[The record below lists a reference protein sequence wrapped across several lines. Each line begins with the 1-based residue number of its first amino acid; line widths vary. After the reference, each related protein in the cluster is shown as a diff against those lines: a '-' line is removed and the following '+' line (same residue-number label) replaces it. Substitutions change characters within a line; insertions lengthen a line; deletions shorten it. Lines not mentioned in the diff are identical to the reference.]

1 MSSSL
6 VESVETFLRELG
18 PVGWIVFIA
27 LYALAVTFYVPGSV
41 LTVLGGAL
49 LGPRL
54 GVLAVLAGAF
64 LGMVG
69 NWFLTRRWLR
79 PWAQRKLEQNP
90 RLQRLEQVLSRD
102 EGWKLVALLRLS
114 PLFPFVLINLVCGL
128 TSNLRFWP
136 YMAASAAILPGT
148 ILYIYIGDTAGQGL
162 KVLFQLL
169 QWLWAG
175 FINGG
180 LEDGGLELSSLELSQ
195 LLLQVIG
202 VVATF
207 AVVGLVGRTASRVLK
222 KQLSETDT

>member
-1 MSSSL
+1 MPSL
-6 VESVETFLRELG
+6 IEHIETFLRELG

-41 LTVLGGAL
+41 LTLLGGAL
-49 LGPRL
+49 FGPRL

-64 LGMVG
+64 LGMAG
-69 NWFLTRRWLR
+69 NWFLTRQWLR

-114 PLFPFVLINLVCGL
+114 PLFPFVLINLVCAL
-128 TSNLRFWP
+128 TSNLRFLA

-148 ILYIYIGDTAGQGL
+148 ILYIYIGDTVRRGL
-162 KVLFQLL
+162 TLE
-169 QWLWAG
+169 
-175 FINGG
+175 GG
-180 LEDGGLELSSLELSQ
+180 LEQSQ
-195 LLLQVIG
+195 FLLRVIG
-202 VVATF
+202 VAATF
-207 AVVGLVGRTASRVLK
+207 AVVWLVGRTASRVLK

>member
-6 VESVETFLRELG
+6 IESVETFLRELG

-41 LTVLGGAL
+41 LTLLGGAL
-49 LGPRL
+49 FGPRL

-64 LGMVG
+64 LGMAG
-69 NWFLTRRWLR
+69 NWSLTRRWLR

-90 RLQRLEQVLSRD
+90 RLQGVEQALSRD

-114 PLFPFVLINLVCGL
+114 PLFPFVLINLVCAL
-128 TSNLRFWP
+128 TSNLRFLP

-148 ILYIYIGDTAGQGL
+148 VLYIYIGDTVRQGL
-162 KVLFQLL
+162 TL
-169 QWLWAG
+169 
-175 FINGG
+175 
-180 LEDGGLELSSLELSQ
+180 DGGLEQSQ
-195 LLLQVIG
+195 FLLRLIG

>member
-6 VESVETFLRELG
+6 IESVETFLRELG

-41 LTVLGGAL
+41 LTLLGGAL
-49 LGPRL
+49 FGPRL

-64 LGMVG
+64 LGMAG

-90 RLQRLEQVLSRD
+90 RLQEVEQALSRD

-114 PLFPFVLINLVCGL
+114 PLFPFVLINLVCAL
-128 TSNLRFWP
+128 TSNLRFLP

-148 ILYIYIGDTAGQGL
+148 VLYIYIGDTVRQGL
-162 KVLFQLL
+162 TL
-169 QWLWAG
+169 
-175 FINGG
+175 
-180 LEDGGLELSSLELSQ
+180 DGGLEQSQ
-195 LLLQVIG
+195 FLLRLIG